1 MILTKEM
8 MVHIAVVT
16 AVTGGVFAVIFSSGS
31 TYTSQLEIQVFAKAE
46 FTNEIIFLTYH
57 IHNTG
62 DYDIYN
68 VTVAA
73 DCCSHL
79 KELYNE
85 DATPLLNIL
94 ESKEYLDIIIM
105 PVTGLIPGDEI
116 IIQFAASDT
125 FGNQDVDIMTVILK

>member
-1 MILTKEM
+1 MLLTKET

-16 AVTGGVFAVIFSSGS
+16 AVTGGVFAVIFSSGATS
-31 TYTSQLEIQVFAKAE
+31 QSQLEIQVFAKAE
-46 FTNEIIFLTYH
+46 FTNDMIFLTYS

-62 DYDIYN
+62 DYPIYN

-85 DATPLLNIL
+85 DATSLLHVL
-94 ESKEYLDIIIM
+94 ESKKYMDVI
-105 PVTGLIPGDEI
+105 PVTNFTAGDEI

-125 FGNQDVDIMTVILK
+125 FGNQDVDIMTVILQ